1 MAAQTLL
8 TIGETLY
15 TKFHGN
21 ILLQNLADG
30 TPGPAVGIVDTSG
43 SVTLDE
49 ELAAGEWVG
58 ELLTA
63 TTIRRETLL
72 NWPSVPASILESIR
86 NGGASQWCDVMDA
99 ASVARC
105 RAAVEQLDVDG
116 GLHRRNHAQASTTRG
131 DRVGFVRLTDECDGD
146 DDDDDG
152 NAPCPP
158 ELRRG
163 FALLESVGAQL
174 EVVLGCGRLLVP
186 RLGMVA
192 VYDDPRFG
200 YVRHMDNER
209 VPATRSTDGTESA
222 ARGSSSSATGFERHC
237 ERLGLGPG
245 ERRDVEQWRNFRVL
259 TAILYLNAHDWSA
272 EDGGMLR
279 CYAPD
284 APPSAPCSLEVVP
297 KGGTVAVF
305 PSCTVAHEVFPARRP
320 RYAITLWFVSG
331 ALLGG
336 TPEER
341 AAAAAATLADAAAR
355 RKRACAADADAKVER
370 KRQRPLPSTPPPTP
384 SSLAPPN
391 TSHKAPPNTAHLA
404 AAWEAAAR
412 CESQGGAF
420 SFGFGP

>member
-1 MAAQTLL
+1 MTMKPLSGL
-8 TIGETLY
+8 R
-15 TKFHGN
+15 
-21 ILLQNLADG
+21 ILEFDGLGPVTFAGMMLADLG
-30 TPGPAVGIVDTSG
+30 ADVLRLSRSAGAGAPVFSEVGG
-43 SVTLDE
+43 
-49 ELAAGEWVG
+49 
-58 ELLTA
+58 
-63 TTIRRETLL
+63 
-72 NWPSVPASILESIR
+72 
-86 NGGASQWCDVMDA
+86 DVLHRGR
-99 ASVARC
+99 ASVRVNLKDADD
-105 RAAVEQLDVDG
+105 RAAVL
-116 GLHRRNHAQASTTRG
+116 
-131 DRVGFVRLTDECDGD
+131 
-146 DDDDDG
+146 
-152 NAPCPP
+152 
-158 ELRRG
+158 EL
-163 FALLESVGAQL
+163 VGAADAL
-174 EVVLGCGRLLVP
+174 IE
-186 RLGMVA
+186 
-192 VYDDPRFG
+192 
-200 YVRHMDNER
+200 
-209 VPATRSTDGTESA
+209 
-222 ARGSSSSATGFERHC
+222 GFRPGVM

-370 KRQRPLPSTPPPTP
+370 KRQRPLPSTPSPTP